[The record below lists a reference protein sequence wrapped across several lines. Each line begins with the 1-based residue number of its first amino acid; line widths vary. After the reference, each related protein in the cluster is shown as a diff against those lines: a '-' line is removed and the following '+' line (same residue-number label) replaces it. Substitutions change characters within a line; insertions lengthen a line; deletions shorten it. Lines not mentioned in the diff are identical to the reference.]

1 MRYQLPRGYRRYLL
15 GLAMLALLCIAAAV
29 TVFLFRFKTTAAGAI
44 LVKR

>member
-29 TVFLFRFKTTAAGAI
+29 TVFFLFRCKNNSRRRNTC
-44 LVKR
+44 

>member
-29 TVFLFRFKTTAAGAI
+29 TVFFVPVQTTAAGAI

>member
-15 GLAMLALLCIAAAV
+15 GLAMLASGA
-29 TVFLFRFKTTAAGAI
+29 KTTAAGAI

>member
-29 TVFLFRFKTTAAGAI
+29 TVFLFRCKNNRRRRNTC
-44 LVKR
+44 

>member
-29 TVFLFRFKTTAAGAI
+29 TVFLCRCKNNSRRRNTC
-44 LVKR
+44 